1 MPVGDTRRF
10 QAKKVFVQ
18 GGVFHGTVNQFVK
31 LDSAGVY
38 EN

>member
-1 MPVGDTRRF
+1 
-10 QAKKVFVQ
+10 VFVQ

-38 EN
+38 EKSQWNRRRTK